1 MALET
6 LPWDPAEH
14 LNLKTAEDLREYLEA
29 AFEDGDPALIAAA
42 LGDVARARG
51 MTEIAREAGIS
62 REAMY
67 KAFRPEGNPTLDT
80 LARVIRALGLSSLS
94 ARLNRA
100 IPPAGFLFVLC
111 FEGFGPEEAVQP
123 IPSSSTKRANMDA
136 RTVCFPTLTR

>member
-6 LPWDPAEH
+6 HPWDPVAH
-14 LNLKTAEDLREYLEA
+14 LRSVEDVREYLAA

-42 LGDVARARG
+42 LGDVAWARG

-80 LARVIRALGLSSLS
+80 LARVIRALGLKL
-94 ARLNRA
+94 AVRA
-100 IPPAGFLFVLC
+100 A
-111 FEGFGPEEAVQP
+111 
-123 IPSSSTKRANMDA
+123 
-136 RTVCFPTLTR
+136 